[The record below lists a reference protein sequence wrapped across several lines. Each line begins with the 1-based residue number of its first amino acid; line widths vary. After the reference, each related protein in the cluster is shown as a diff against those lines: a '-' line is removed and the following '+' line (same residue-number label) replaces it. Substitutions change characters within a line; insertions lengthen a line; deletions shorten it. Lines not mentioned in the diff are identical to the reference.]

1 MAVAEAIVLGLAVAL
16 CVAIWANQ
24 GTLPPRLNL
33 LLTILALLAVAAV
46 VLRRVLG

>member
-1 MAVAEAIVLGLAVAL
+1 MAASEAIVLGLAVAL

-33 LLTILALLAVAAV
+33 LLTTLALLAAAV
-46 VLRRVLG
+46 VVLRLVLG